1 MLQDL
6 IPISEENGKQAVNAR
21 HLHAFLESKQRFAD
35 WIKDRIEKYG
45 LIENQDYV
53 VVNVLSNIDDQKYDI
68 FDKKD
73 TVINLRSGI
82 NQRVSAGGSNKKE
95 YALTLDCAKE
105 LAMVEGNERGKEARQ
120 YFIEKEKQL
129 RHVVKHL
136 SQFEIMQQSLN
147 VLMEQEKRIYAV
159 ENKVDML
166 YEKSLEA
173 EKELKALP
181 LSTENVLE
189 MSLRDKIRQLV
200 NRYCTAK
207 GLLQQIVWNI
217 IYEKLYYNYKVSIR
231 AYKKG
236 AKENLLD
243 VAERNGHLDKIYTIA
258 SDLMKEAA

>member
-147 VLMEQEKRIYAV
+147 VLMEQEKRVALI
-159 ENKVDML
+159 
-166 YEKSLEA
+166 EKDVL
-173 EKELKALP
+173 ELKAKTITRP
-181 LSTENVLE
+181 E
-189 MSLRDKIRQLV
+189 
-200 NRYCTAK
+200 C
-207 GLLQQIVWNI
+207 
-217 IYEKLYYNYKVSIR
+217 
-231 AYKKG
+231 
-236 AKENLLD
+236 
-243 VAERNGHLDKIYTIA
+243 YTIA
-258 SDLMKEAA
+258 GYGALNKISVGLPLAASLGRKAMKICREKGLHVDTTHDPRFGNVGVYPVMVLQEVFNQSLF